1 MDLSEINL
9 QTYVSYD
16 ISNVLTIKGKYG
28 FRVTLFYE
36 DGSRKVRQHA
46 GYGKKAEA
54 NKARNQVI
62 GQLHTG
68 NYIVYPNIKIGEFL
82 EFWLEHVMRPEP
94 SFTANSYHTYRNC
107 IRNHITPQLGN
118 LKLVTLNQGHLHKL
132 YRNLAEKYISIP
144 KLAKT
149 ILNTS
154 MQYALKKHLI
164 AANPCKD
171 VHLPKNVSKT
181 SFHTIEV
188 EETETYTLEQVKKL
202 MDASKESKI
211 HMQIMF
217 ALLMGLRRSEIHG
230 VKYSDIDFA
239 HRKLKIQRQLGEDLH
254 ADPET
259 IPVNMKSKQEIRTK
273 TYSSTRELD
282 IPDYVF
288 QEILEERKRY
298 ERNRSRRQ
306 SGKWVFQD
314 LGYICCSSYGRPRSK
329 GYYYVHY
336 KKLIEKAG
344 LPYIPFH
351 NLRHTYATLLMKN
364 NINQKAVAVA
374 MGHAKS
380 IITVDTYTDMQ
391 AIIED
396 CDVEIQ
402 EVIREIHPYDS
413 MDAKMLK
420 EMFQEEISIPREP
433 QRAEE
438 DSSGSKCYDYSD
450 VKEMDD
456 IHEWYLEEGQ

>member
-28 FRVTLFYE
+28 FRVTLVYE

-164 AANPCKD
+164 SVNPCKD
-171 VHLPKNVSKT
+171 VHLLKNVSKT

-188 EETETYTLEQVKKL
+188 EETETYT
-202 MDASKESKI
+202 S
-211 HMQIMF
+211 
-217 ALLMGLRRSEIHG
+217 
-230 VKYSDIDFA
+230 
-239 HRKLKIQRQLGEDLH
+239 
-254 ADPET
+254 
-259 IPVNMKSKQEIRTK
+259 
-273 TYSSTRELD
+273 
-282 IPDYVF
+282 
-288 QEILEERKRY
+288 
-298 ERNRSRRQ
+298 
-306 SGKWVFQD
+306 
-314 LGYICCSSYGRPRSK
+314 
-329 GYYYVHY
+329 
-336 KKLIEKAG
+336 
-344 LPYIPFH
+344 
-351 NLRHTYATLLMKN
+351 
-364 NINQKAVAVA
+364 
-374 MGHAKS
+374 
-380 IITVDTYTDMQ
+380 
-391 AIIED
+391 
-396 CDVEIQ
+396 
-402 EVIREIHPYDS
+402 
-413 MDAKMLK
+413 
-420 EMFQEEISIPREP
+420 
-433 QRAEE
+433 
-438 DSSGSKCYDYSD
+438 
-450 VKEMDD
+450 
-456 IHEWYLEEGQ
+456 